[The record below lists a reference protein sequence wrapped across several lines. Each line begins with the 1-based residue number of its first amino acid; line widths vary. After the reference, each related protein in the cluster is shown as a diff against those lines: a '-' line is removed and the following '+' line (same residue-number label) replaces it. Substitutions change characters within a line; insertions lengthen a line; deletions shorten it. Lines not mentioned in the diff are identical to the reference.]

1 MSFFEEENYP
11 EGFKTESFKDFRRAV
26 RQAFDDFAIGFKTML
41 VAVHSASTED
51 ESGSAGDSEEEE
63 PETTL
68 YNFPNTATLTLILQ
82 SAATSSSVMGLSGV

>member
-41 VAVHSASTED
+41 VVVNSAWGLKTD
-51 ESGSAGDSEEEE
+51 IK
-63 PETTL
+63 
-68 YNFPNTATLTLILQ
+68 LTIRRRIISDRLANPSPYYANRSI
-82 SAATSSSVMGLSGV
+82 